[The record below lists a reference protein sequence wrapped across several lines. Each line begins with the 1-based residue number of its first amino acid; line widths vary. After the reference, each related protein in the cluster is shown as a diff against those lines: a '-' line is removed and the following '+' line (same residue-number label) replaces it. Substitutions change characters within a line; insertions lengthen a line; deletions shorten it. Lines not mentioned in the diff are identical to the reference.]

1 MLAALSEENIVATKK
16 SDQGKQPPA
25 PKETGRD
32 TPKRPEDTTSSG
44 DARNGA
50 GEDNHAS
57 PDKR

>member
-1 MLAALSEENIVATKK
+1 MATKK